1 MTNNSEKTEEKKPF
15 TPKKP
20 SPFNVD
26 PYNNRGG
33 KGKNRSSV
41 VGGGAQKGKSINV
54 PKFKGG
60 SGGDR

>member
-1 MTNNSEKTEEKKPF
+1 MTTTTEKKPF

-20 SPFNVD
+20 ASPFNVD

-33 KGKNRSSV
+33 KSGNRGVADSGGKIKPMKIVTKKIS
-41 VGGGAQKGKSINV
+41 
-54 PKFKGG
+54 GG

>member
-1 MTNNSEKTEEKKPF
+1 MTTTTEKKPF
-15 TPKKP
+15 IAKKP

-33 KGKNRSSV
+33 KGGKRGAADM
-41 VGGGAQKGKSINV
+41 GGSKIKPMKMVTKKIG
-54 PKFKGG
+54 GG

>member
-1 MTNNSEKTEEKKPF
+1 MTNSTETKKPF
-15 TPKKP
+15 TPKKST

-33 KGKNRSSV
+33 KSGNRGAIDA
-41 VGGGAQKGKSINV
+41 GGGKIKPMKMVTKKIG
-54 PKFKGG
+54 GG